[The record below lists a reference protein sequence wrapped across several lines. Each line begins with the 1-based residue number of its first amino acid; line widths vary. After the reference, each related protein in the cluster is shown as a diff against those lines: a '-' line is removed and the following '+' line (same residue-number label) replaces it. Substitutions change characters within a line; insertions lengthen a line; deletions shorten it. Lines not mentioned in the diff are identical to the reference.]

1 MVQTKIFSPDCIAI
15 NECGLH
21 YSLARAGETAD
32 SPLVWE
38 RTCPFLQYDVLSTGH
53 VKQTHPPMPVITWSM
68 CTVIQ
73 ALLQATGSGRD
84 NTLTV

>member
-38 RTCPFLQYDVLSTGH
+38 RTRPFLQFDVLSTGH
-53 VKQTHPPMPVITWSM
+53 VKQTHPPMPGGP
-68 CTVIQ
+68 C
-73 ALLQATGSGRD
+73 ALLYRHYCRLQAVAETI
-84 NTLTV
+84 L